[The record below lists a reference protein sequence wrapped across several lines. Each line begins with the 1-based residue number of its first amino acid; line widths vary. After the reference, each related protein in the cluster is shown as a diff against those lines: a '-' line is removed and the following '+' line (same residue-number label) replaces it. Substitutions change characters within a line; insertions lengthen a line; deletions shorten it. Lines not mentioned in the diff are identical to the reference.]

1 MTIAVTVGSVTLAND
16 APLTLISGP
25 CQLESDDHAQ
35 MIAGTLQAAC
45 AAAGAQFIFKGSFD
59 KANRTSLS
67 GKRGLGLER
76 GLAVLEGVKK
86 ALGVPVLTDIH
97 EASQCAV
104 VAQVADVLQIPQKAD
119 DFLQKLQQTRLFW
132 PDFEEA
138 SCLYLIWKDPFM
150 AAGQRTY
157 IHDVLGQLNLRN
169 A

>member
-1 MTIAVTVGSVTLAND
+1 MTIAVTVGPVTLAND

-104 VAQVADVLQIPQKAD
+104 VAQVADVLQIPA
-119 DFLQKLQQTRLFW
+119 FLCRQTDL
-132 PDFEEA
+132 
-138 SCLYLIWKDPFM
+138 LI
-150 AAGQRTY
+150 AAGQTGAAINIKKGQFLAPWDMANVADKVASTGNTR
-157 IHDVLGQLNLRN
+157 IVLTER
-169 A
+169 